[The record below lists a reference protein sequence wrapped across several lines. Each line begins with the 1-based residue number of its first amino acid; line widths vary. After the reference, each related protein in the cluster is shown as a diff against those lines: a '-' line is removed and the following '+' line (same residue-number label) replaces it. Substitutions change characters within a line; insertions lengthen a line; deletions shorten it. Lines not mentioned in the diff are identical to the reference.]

1 MVKSNAMLSPRIA
14 EGLPLNNFKSWK
26 FSWMLSADTRTL
38 LKHNLKG
45 PVKLK
50 MWNGTNYVTVPFTT
64 FSTHLVDNSW
74 GKDNISEEK
83 TSILE
88 MTESF

>member
-1 MVKSNAMLSPRIA
+1 MVSLANRPGLMVKSNAMLSPRIA

-50 MWNGTNYVTVPFTT
+50 MWNVEWDQLRDRPLYDF
-64 FSTHLVDNSW
+64 FH
-74 GKDNISEEK
+74 
-83 TSILE
+83 TSC
-88 MTESF
+88 